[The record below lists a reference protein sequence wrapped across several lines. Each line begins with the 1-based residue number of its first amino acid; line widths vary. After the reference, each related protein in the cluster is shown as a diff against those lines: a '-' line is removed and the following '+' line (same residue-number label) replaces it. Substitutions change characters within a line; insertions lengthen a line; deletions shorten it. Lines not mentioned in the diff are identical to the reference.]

1 MRYYFLSVLFL
12 FIGTTL
18 SAHIPT
24 NFYNKVDKQIM
35 STWVDS
41 VYRTMTVEE
50 KVGQLF
56 MPVVELNERGKTQ
69 VATYI
74 QNQKIGGILFSKGT
88 LSSQAE
94 ITRYAQQISRIPLLI
109 ALDGEWGLSMRLT
122 DAPQFPRNQVL
133 GAITNDTLLY
143 QYGAEIA
150 RQCQHMGIHINFAP
164 TLDVNTNPNNP
175 VIGTRSYGTDPHN
188 VARKG
193 IAYSRG
199 LEDNGVMA
207 VAKHFPG
214 HGNTSEDS
222 HKTLPTVNLSVDRL
236 NEIELFPFRKYIE
249 AGLSGLMIGHLNVP
263 ALQTNGQ
270 ASSLSPN
277 VVEKLLKEKEGF
289 TGLIFTDGM
298 AMKAVAKQP
307 DMSVKALL
315 AGNDIVL
322 GPPKLSQEVES
333 VKNAVDQG
341 IISQSMLEEKVKKI
355 LTYKYILGVS
365 QKKPADVSDF
375 TLKQQ
380 ISTGNTEWLQ
390 RKLYDNALT
399 LLKNE
404 ADLIPLKQLETKT
417 IASVAIGEVVRN
429 DFQKMLRKYD
439 NVKDFQVST
448 PEDLAK
454 IEQQLSEYNLVI
466 FSIHSAGLKD
476 APLLQKLVEQ
486 KNGILVFFTS
496 PTVTESFKL
505 SVSKAKSVLIAQDNN
520 IYAQMSAAQ
529 GIFGGIPISGK
540 LQVQTTGFKLN
551 EGIRTKKIRLSYNVP
566 EDVGIASAN
575 LKNIETIAYEGIRNK
590 AYPGCVVLVA
600 KDGVV
605 IYEKAFGNFEYGLG
619 SRVTD
624 ETVYDLASVTKASAT
639 LPAVMKLFDEK
650 KLKLQDPI
658 SKFVPETK
666 QSNKAGISFQELLFH
681 ESGITPFIPYYESA
695 IDKSSYSG
703 SLFGTK
709 SETYNAYYAGAW
721 GRTDYKFRSDLI
733 ASQPSSNFNMPV
745 AKDLYVGKKM
755 HDVLLKEIIDTPLR
769 NRGRYAYS
777 CLNFMLLKEAVEH
790 ISGQD
795 LNTYVQENFYRKLG
809 AYTTTFQPL
818 EYLSFNDIPPTEN
831 DPFFRKQLVRG
842 YVHDEGA
849 ALFGGISG
857 NAGLFSTAND
867 LAKLFQMWLNKGKY
881 GDERFLSEETVNLFT
896 TKKSTVS
903 RRGLGFDKPDPKN
916 PRLSPTGALTPE
928 SVYGHTGF
936 TGTCF
941 WIDPENNL
949 IYIFLS
955 NRVYPSRT
963 PNKLST
969 LNIRERIQ
977 DEIYK
982 AINIEKD
989 TTH

>member
-1 MRYYFLSVLFL
+1 MKRYFLWGLFL
-12 FIGTTL
+12 FIVTTL
-18 SAHIPT
+18 SAQIPT
-24 NFYNKVDKQIM
+24 NFYNKVDKQKM

-56 MPVVELNERGKTQ
+56 MPIVELNEQSKAQ
-69 VATYI
+69 VSAYI
-74 QNQKIGGILFSKGT
+74 ENQRIGGILFGKGT

-94 ITRYAQQISRIPLLI
+94 IARYAQQISKIPLFI
-109 ALDGEWGLSMRLT
+109 ALDGEWGLSMRLV
-122 DAPQFPRNQVL
+122 DAPQFPRNEVL

-143 QYGAEIA
+143 RYGAEIA
-150 RQCQHMGIHINFAP
+150 RQCQQMGIHINFAP

-175 VIGTRSYGTDPHN
+175 VIGTRSYGADPQN

-222 HKTLPTVNLSVDRL
+222 HKTLPTVNLSADQL

-263 ALQTNGQ
+263 ALQTHGQ

-277 VVEKLLKEKEGF
+277 IGEKLLKEKEGF
-289 TGLIFTDGM
+289 TGLVFTDGM

-322 GPPKLSQEVES
+322 GTPKLSQEFES
-333 VKNAVDQG
+333 VKSAVDRG

-355 LTYKYILGVS
+355 LAYKYILGVS
-365 QKKPADVSDF
+365 REKPADVSDF
-375 TLKQQ
+375 MLKQQ

-404 ADLIPLKQLETKT
+404 TDLVPLKHLETKI

-448 PEDLAK
+448 PDDLAK
-454 IEQQLSEYNLVI
+454 IEQQLSDYNIVI
-466 FSIHSAGLKD
+466 FSIHNTGLKD

-496 PTVTESFKL
+496 PSETDSYKL
-505 SVSKAKSVLIAQDNN
+505 SVSKTKAVLIAQDNSAF
-520 IYAQMSAAQ
+520 AQMSAAQ
-529 GIFGGIPISGK
+529 GIFGGISISGK
-540 LQVQTTGFKLN
+540 LQVQTTGFELN
-551 EGIRTKKIRLSYNVP
+551 HGIRTNKIRLAYNVP
-566 EDVGIASAN
+566 EEVGIASAN

-658 SKFVPETK
+658 NKFVPETK
-666 QSNKAGISFQELLFH
+666 
-681 ESGITPFIPYYESA
+681 
-695 IDKSSYSG
+695 
-703 SLFGTK
+703 
-709 SETYNAYYAGAW
+709 
-721 GRTDYKFRSDLI
+721 
-733 ASQPSSNFNMPV
+733 
-745 AKDLYVGKKM
+745 
-755 HDVLLKEIIDTPLR
+755 
-769 NRGRYAYS
+769 
-777 CLNFMLLKEAVEH
+777 
-790 ISGQD
+790 
-795 LNTYVQENFYRKLG
+795 
-809 AYTTTFQPL
+809 
-818 EYLSFNDIPPTEN
+818 
-831 DPFFRKQLVRG
+831 
-842 YVHDEGA
+842 
-849 ALFGGISG
+849 
-857 NAGLFSTAND
+857 
-867 LAKLFQMWLNKGKY
+867 
-881 GDERFLSEETVNLFT
+881 
-896 TKKSTVS
+896 
-903 RRGLGFDKPDPKN
+903 
-916 PRLSPTGALTPE
+916 
-928 SVYGHTGF
+928 
-936 TGTCF
+936 
-941 WIDPENNL
+941 
-949 IYIFLS
+949 
-955 NRVYPSRT
+955 
-963 PNKLST
+963 
-969 LNIRERIQ
+969 
-977 DEIYK
+977 
-982 AINIEKD
+982 
-989 TTH
+989 